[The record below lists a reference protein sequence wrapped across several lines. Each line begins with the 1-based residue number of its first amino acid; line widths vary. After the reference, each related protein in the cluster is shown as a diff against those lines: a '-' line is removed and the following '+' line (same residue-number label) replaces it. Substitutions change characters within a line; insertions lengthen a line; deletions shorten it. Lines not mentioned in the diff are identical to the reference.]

1 MTIENIINK
10 LENKIILSYDELSFV
25 FNGYL
30 NKDINSKE
38 MTDVLKSIYKHGLS
52 DQEIIDLTAI
62 FVKSGE
68 ILDFSSYGITADKHS
83 TGGVGDKVTLI
94 LGPILA
100 SLDIKFPKMSGK
112 GLGLTG
118 GTIDKLESIP
128 GININLTN
136 EEIYKQIA
144 EIGISLSGQ
153 TSSLVPLD
161 KVIYDLRN
169 ATNTVKSIPLIA
181 VSIMCK
187 KIACGSKLVLI
198 DVKCGL
204 GALIENENEA
214 NELIR
219 IMNLIAAKYKIGLLT
234 EITNMDT
241 PLGSNIGNAL
251 EVMEVIEVLNGKE
264 NNLSELT
271 LDLASKIISKIKN
284 INYVDAYLLA
294 RSSIDNKKAYEKFK
308 ELINYQGGNLNELK
322 IASNVYQYKSLKS
335 GIIKNIDAL
344 KIAQL
349 VFDLGAGRKEINDN
363 IDYGVGVIIKKNIG
377 DYVSK
382 DDILMDI
389 YYNKQ
394 SNFNNEDYFVI
405 KDDLNE

>member
-1 MTIENIINK
+1 MTIENIIKK

-38 MTDVLKSIYKHGLS
+38 ITDVLKSIYKHGLS

-204 GALIENENEA
+204 GALIENETEA

-219 IMNLIAAKYKIGLLT
+219 IMNLIAAKYEIDLLT

-251 EVMEVIEVLNGKE
+251 EVMEVIEILNGKE

-284 INYVDAYLLA
+284 INYMDAYLLA
-294 RSSIDNKKAYEKFK
+294 RSSIDNKSAYEKFK

>member
-1 MTIENIINK
+1 MTVESIIHK
-10 LENKIILSYDELSFV
+10 LENKETLNYSELRMI

-30 NKDINSKE
+30 NKSINDE
-38 MTDVLKSIYKHGLS
+38 IMTHVLKLIYNNGLS
-52 DQEIIDLTAI
+52 DQEIIDLTDI

-68 ILDFSSYGITADKHS
+68 VLDFASYGITADKHS

-128 GININLTN
+128 GINVNLTN
-136 EEIYKQIA
+136 EEIYKQIS

-219 IMNLIAAKYKIGLLT
+219 IMNLIASKYNIDLLT
-234 EITNMDT
+234 EITPMDN

-251 EVMEVIEVLNGKE
+251 EVMEVIEILNGKE

-284 INYVDAYLLA
+284 INYMDAYLLA
-294 RSSIDNKKAYEKFK
+294 SSTIDNKTAYEKFK

-322 IASNVYQYKSLKS
+322 VSSNIYNYKSLKS

-363 IDYGVGVIIKKNIG
+363 VDYGVGVIIKKNVG
-377 DYVSK
+377 DYVDK

-389 YYNKQ
+389 YYTKQ
-394 SNFNNEDYFVI
+394 SNFDNEDYFVI
-405 KDDLNE
+405 EDDLNE